1 MPRSAPTQDPVGA
14 LVDSLGALSK
24 ALAPFRNRI
33 AAEKKLK
40 ETLRKHV
47 ADEPPGQAINLY
59 GNEYVAFLGPRGV
72 ERTVNVKK
80 LAAQVSHRAFID
92 MVTVTLKSAEETLA
106 PALASSVIES
116 RFTGTRP
123 LEVRAR

>member
-47 ADEPPGQAINLY
+47 ADEPPGKAITLT
-59 GNEYVAFLGPRGV
+59 GNEYEAYLGPRAI

-80 LAAQVSHRAFID
+80 LAGQVSHRAFID

-123 LEVRAR
+123 LEVRAK